1 MKCTPISIFSGI
13 SLALLLLCATACK
26 SRRKHLHLG
35 EKQVVARPEELKQT
49 VSDILAATL
58 EDASDSNSHSTFQLR
73 HPAVI
78 DSIYQHTQYAPLWV
92 KDSVRLPAADSLVEL
107 VRHARYYGL
116 FPEDYGLQR
125 LDSLSA
131 RTKDTSRST
140 RLDAALWAATDLYLT
155 SALVEFSSDLR
166 VSRLQPDSLRRRDT
180 GLNRAFYQQVLSDF
194 KSLTRDSFTR
204 RIEPRHAAYHELKT
218 ALATFL
224 KKATFR
230 KYTRINPKDS
240 LHLAVQVRK
249 RLAEDSLH
257 YDESL
262 PDSLAMA
269 TLVKKYQKRE
279 GLKADGKLS
288 PELVTRLNMTS
299 AEKFLV
305 IAVNLDR
312 YKQLPPMPDEYVWVN
327 IPTYQLQVFNRDSV
341 VLTSKVVVG
350 KPETRTPQLSSAINN
365 MMTYPQWTIPPSIIS
380 KDVLP
385 ALQRDPGYL
394 ARKGFSLLD
403 SNRNEVDPYK
413 VKWSRYK
420 KEIPFKVVQGSGDD
434 NALGVL
440 KFNFPNKFSVYLHD
454 TNQRSFFSRSKRAL
468 SHGCVRVESWHRL
481 ATYLLKRDSLLL
493 SQDSLARVRAVTVDS
508 LDSWLAQKKRQYVPV
523 RRPMP
528 VFLRYITAAGKEGKL
543 VFYEDIYGEDR
554 RLSQAWLI
562 HK

>member
-1 MKCTPISIFSGI
+1 
-13 SLALLLLCATACK
+13 
-26 SRRKHLHLG
+26 
-35 EKQVVARPEELKQT
+35 
-49 VSDILAATL
+49 
-58 EDASDSNSHSTFQLR
+58 
-73 HPAVI
+73 
-78 DSIYQHTQYAPLWV
+78 
-92 KDSVRLPAADSLVEL
+92 
-107 VRHARYYGL
+107 
-116 FPEDYGLQR
+116 
-125 LDSLSA
+125 
-131 RTKDTSRST
+131 
-140 RLDAALWAATDLYLT
+140 
-155 SALVEFSSDLR
+155 
-166 VSRLQPDSLRRRDT
+166 
-180 GLNRAFYQQVLSDF
+180 
-194 KSLTRDSFTR
+194 
-204 RIEPRHAAYHELKT
+204 
-218 ALATFL
+218 
-224 KKATFR
+224 
-230 KYTRINPKDS
+230 
-240 LHLAVQVRK
+240 
-249 RLAEDSLH
+249 
-257 YDESL
+257 
-262 PDSLAMA
+262 
-269 TLVKKYQKRE
+269 
-279 GLKADGKLS
+279 
-288 PELVTRLNMTS
+288 MTS

-305 IAVNLDR
+305 IAINLDR

-493 SQDSLARVRAVTVDS
+493 SQDSLAKVRAVTVDS